1 MLKGVFPLGLL
12 NVDRVS
18 KSYGQRLLLDD
29 IQFTIERGERLAM
42 IGPNGAGKTTL
53 VRMAMGLE
61 TPDFGHVG
69 TARGVKAGFLTQDLS
84 TLASD
89 ENALHWNE
97 YVALEQKIRAL
108 EARMAAPRDA
118 EDLESMLRTYERLTV
133 RYEAMDGYTLES
145 RLKATL
151 LGLGLR
157 QEALLTPLSKLSS
170 GERMRVALARILL
183 SEPDLLVLDEP
194 TNHLDI
200 AAVMWLEEYLLSF
213 SGGVWIISHDRYF
226 LDRLATRILELK
238 NTTLLSHHGNY
249 SSFLQQQ
256 AIRGAFLQ
264 DENARLA
271 REIRQEAQLA
281 QRLRA
286 TAHIRQA
293 QSREKRLERLKQ
305 ERQKVQALRTEG
317 HLGKVNAVGLNLARS
332 KHISMEIAVAKNAGK
347 RYGARVR
354 FERVTFLSRGGE
366 HVAIVGPNGCGK
378 TTLLRMLLGWDD
390 AHEGKC
396 AIGSWV
402 KVGLLDQN
410 AAFEDE
416 DRSMLEEIIA
426 AKDQPEASARALLAK
441 MGFYGDEI
449 HKSIEKLS
457 GGERVRLK
465 LALLLDQNPQCLV
478 LDEPT
483 NHLDLPAREAVE
495 AAIAAFRGSVIAVSH
510 DRYFLNRCAR
520 RILAFEGARVVS
532 HDGNWD
538 AYQQAKAAPAASA
551 KPSAAPK
558 KNAASGT
565 ATQSAAPRHS
575 AEELEK
581 ELQAMEARK
590 SALEQSFG
598 PDTTPETY
606 RDYADLMDALE
617 KTYALWAECGEDS

>member
-1 MLKGVFPLGLL
+1 MGLL
-12 NVDRVS
+12 NFDQVC
-18 KSYGQRLLLDD
+18 KSYGQRLLLDA
-29 IQFTIERGERLAM
+29 IQFTVERGERLAM

-61 TPDFGHVG
+61 TPDTGHVG
-69 TARGVKAGFLTQDLS
+69 VARGVKVGFLTQDLS
-84 TLASD
+84 TLTSD
-89 ENALHWNE
+89 ENALHWHE

-108 EARMAAPRDA
+108 EARMASPSDA
-118 EDLESMLRTYERLTV
+118 EDLESMLRSYERLTA

-145 RLKATL
+145 RLRATL

-157 QEALLTPLSKLSS
+157 QEALLTPLAKLSS

-238 NTTLLSHHGNY
+238 NTTLVSHHGNY

-256 AIRGAFLQ
+256 SIRNAFLH

-271 REIRQEAQLA
+271 REIRQEAELSR
-281 QRLRA
+281 RLRA
-286 TAHIRQA
+286 NAHIRQA

-317 HLGKVNAVGLNLARS
+317 HLGKVNAVGLNLSRS

-347 RYGARVR
+347 RYGGRVL
-354 FERVTFLSRGGE
+354 FEHVNFLVRGGE

-378 TTLLRMLLGWDD
+378 TTLLRMLMGLDD
-390 AHEGKC
+390 AHEGLCK
-396 AIGSWV
+396 IGSWV
-402 KVGLLDQN
+402 KIGLLDQN
-410 AAFEDE
+410 ADFEDE
-416 DRSMLEEIIA
+416 SRSMLEEIVA
-426 AKDQPEASARALLAK
+426 AKDQPDDSARALLAK

-449 HKSIEKLS
+449 HKTIEKLS

-465 LALLLDQNPQCLV
+465 LALLLDQSPQCLV

-495 AAIAAFRGSVIAVSH
+495 GAIAGFHGSVIAVSH

-520 RILAFEGARVVS
+520 RILAFEGSRLVS
-532 HDGNWD
+532 YEGNWD
-538 AYQQAKAAPAASA
+538 AYQQIKALQASA
-551 KPSAAPK
+551 ANGSKSAAAPK
-558 KNAASGT
+558 KSAASG
-565 ATQSAAPRHS
+565 AAPNPS
-575 AEELEK
+575 SKISPEALEK
-581 ELQAMEARK
+581 ELQAMEAHR
-590 SALEQSFG
+590 AELEQSFG

-606 RDYADLMDALE
+606 REYADLMDALE
-617 KTYALWAECGEDS
+617 EKYAIWAECSENQQ